1 MEEGNE
7 EEEEENFSEEEG
19 AGGFT
24 LKEEKADEN
33 PGWLEAGGD
42 QVPFLVKSVIISF
55 LFRKEQHL
63 TM

>member
-42 QVPFLVKSVIISF
+42 QVPDLVVPIN
-55 LFRKEQHL
+55 Q
-63 TM
+63 